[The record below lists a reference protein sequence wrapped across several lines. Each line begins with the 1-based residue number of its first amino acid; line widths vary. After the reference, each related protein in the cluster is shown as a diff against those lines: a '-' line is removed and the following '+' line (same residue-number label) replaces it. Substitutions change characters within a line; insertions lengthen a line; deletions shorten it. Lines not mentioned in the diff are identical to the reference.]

1 MSRIIVDEDRHV
13 RDGRDGGRWETVVG
27 VRDILA
33 QAVSRPTFVQWGS
46 AHGAG
51 YCWILDYLSITIVF

>member
-1 MSRIIVDEDRHV
+1 M
-13 RDGRDGGRWETVVG
+13 VG

-33 QAVSRPTFVQWGS
+33 QAVSRPTFVKWGS

-51 YCWILDYLSITIVF
+51 YCWILDYLSISIVFYYIILAKLAISFQ